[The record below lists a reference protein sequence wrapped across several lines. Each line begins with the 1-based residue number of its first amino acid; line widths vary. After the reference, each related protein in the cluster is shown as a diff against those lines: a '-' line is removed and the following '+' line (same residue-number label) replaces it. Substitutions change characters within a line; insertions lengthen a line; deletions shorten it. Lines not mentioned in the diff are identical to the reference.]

1 MAVVTSDA
9 EILAASV
16 RLREHVAY
24 RSFGD
29 ETVVVNLK
37 SGKYHGLNRTALRM
51 LEVLTESASVEEAVP
66 ALADELGADRA
77 RIEADLLELCRG
89 LAERGLVELG

>member
-1 MAVVTSDA
+1 MSAVSDTA
-9 EILAASV
+9 ILASRV
-16 RLREHVAY
+16 RLPEHVAH

-37 SGKYHGLNRTALRM
+37 SGQYHGLNRTALRM
-51 LEVLTESASVEEAVP
+51 LEVLTESASVGDAVP

-77 RIEADLLELCRG
+77 RIEADVVELCRG
-89 LAERGLVELG
+89 LAGRGLVELG